1 MCTHIWWQ
9 QIEKYVGQP
18 LASESL
24 CALVSDSPGWI
35 RFAAMSSH
43 VHGWCFSRH
52 LLPLFAMLVFAVCVA
67 LTLSS
72 RREGPCV
79 SAHRSV
85 PSAPLT
91 ESAQW
96 PDGWMKGEPCLLL
109 HLFSVHVAWQS
120 SLTPRHW
127 AGGGGGGE
135 GVTSFTANRRKFPG
149 LVWKVQIS
157 NIAPMST
164 VFLMRWLSF
173 SMLPVAYVTEGGHL
187 SAHFLSHG
195 WTMAGLMGLWHR
207 GCGLESHRWFRFSYD
222 SVTSRYFPAWKISLW
237 KELCVLKAVVWN
249 LHVQK
254 PLCWVKTDQF
264 LLQVEEGGQE
274 DQSPDRSELEQ

>member
-18 LASESL
+18 LANESL

-43 VHGWCFSRH
+43 IPGWCFSRH
-52 LLPLFAMLVFAVCVA
+52 LLPLFAMLVFPVCVA

-79 SAHRSV
+79 SAQCSV

-91 ESAQW
+91 ASPQW

-127 AGGGGGGE
+127 RGGGHFFYCQPQKIPRLGLQSSNFKYSTDVNCVSDA
-135 GVTSFTANRRKFPG
+135 VTFFLHAASGLCNRER
-149 LVWKVQIS
+149 
-157 NIAPMST
+157 A
-164 VFLMRWLSF
+164 
-173 SMLPVAYVTEGGHL
+173 
-187 SAHFLSHG
+187 
-195 WTMAGLMGLWHR
+195 
-207 GCGLESHRWFRFSYD
+207 
-222 SVTSRYFPAWKISLW
+222 
-237 KELCVLKAVVWN
+237 
-249 LHVQK
+249 
-254 PLCWVKTDQF
+254 PLC
-264 LLQVEEGGQE
+264 
-274 DQSPDRSELEQ
+274 